1 MNNDVRA
8 FSVKDQIDFVAERN
22 RSLVQML
29 KFRNPVKMEHYRK
42 GELIG
47 VHHTLN
53 NITNE
58 GVNTLFNVMFNSA
71 TQIAQNAWYIGFI
84 DNAGSPAVDNADLMN
99 SHGGWTEFIAY
110 SQSTRVSWTSGTAS
124 AGVRTVTNASACVF
138 NINGG
143 GGTVYGIFVTSGSA
157 KSGTTGKLWATAP
170 FASPVPVS
178 SGDQLNITYT
188 TSA

>member
-1 MNNDVRA
+1 MIQE
-8 FSVKDQIDFVAERN
+8 FSVKQQLDFVAERN
-22 RSLVQML
+22 RQLSQML
-29 KFRNPVKMEHYRK
+29 KFKNPFHVEHYRLGK
-42 GELIG
+42 LFN
-47 VHHTLN
+47 VYDLLN
-53 NITNE
+53 DITNE

-84 DNAGSPAVDNADLMN
+84 DNSGSPVVAAGDVMN
-99 SHGGWTEFIAY
+99 SHAGWTEFTSY

-124 AGVRTVTNASACVF
+124 TGVRTVTNASACVF

-143 GGTVYGIFVTSGSA
+143 GGTIYGIFVTSGSA

-178 SGDQLNITYT
+178 SGDQLGVM
-188 TSA
+188 SS

>member
-1 MNNDVRA
+1 MIKE
-8 FSVKDQIDFVAERN
+8 FSVQDQMDFVAQRN
-22 RSLVQML
+22 QSLVQML
-29 KFRNPVKMEHYRK
+29 KFRNPIKMEHYRK

-53 NITNE
+53 NITND

-84 DNAGSPAVDNADLMN
+84 DNAGSPTVDNGDLMN
-99 SHGGWTEFIAY
+99 SHGAWTEFIAY
-110 SQSTRVSWTSGTAS
+110 SQSTRVSWTSGTAT

-143 GGTVYGIFVTSGSA
+143 GGTVFGIFVTSGSA

-170 FASPVPVS
+170 FAAPVPVS

>member
-1 MNNDVRA
+1 MINEYT
-8 FSVKDQIDFVAERN
+8 VKQQFDFIQR
-22 RSLVQML
+22 L
-29 KFRNPVKMEHYRK
+29 KFTNPIRMNQYRGGK
-42 GELIG
+42 LIG
-47 VHHTLN
+47 VHDTLN
-53 NITNE
+53 NITND

-71 TQIAQNAWYIGFI
+71 TQIAQNAWYLGFI
-84 DNAGSPAVDNADLMN
+84 DNAGSPVLDNADLMN

-124 AGVRTVTNASACVF
+124 AGVRTVTNGSACVF

-143 GGTVYGIFVTSGSA
+143 GGTIYGIFVTSGSA
-157 KSGTTGKLWATAP
+157 KSGTTGKLWATAA

-178 SGDQLNITYT
+178 SGDQLNLTYT

>member
-1 MNNDVRA
+1 MNQVQS
-8 FSVKDQIDFVAERN
+8 FTVKQQLEFVAERQ
-22 RSLVQML
+22 RQLSQHL
-29 KFRNPVKMEHYRK
+29 KFKNPVKMEHWRN
-42 GELIG
+42 GQLLG
-47 VHHTLN
+47 VHDTFN
-53 NITNE
+53 DITNE

-84 DNAGSPAVDNADLMN
+84 DNSGSPSLNNADVMN
-99 SHGGWTEFIAY
+99 SHSGWTEFTSY

-124 AGVRTVTNASACVF
+124 SGVRSVTNASACVF

-143 GGTVYGIFVTSGSA
+143 GGTIYGIFVTSGSA
-157 KSGTTGKLWATAP
+157 KSGTTGKLWATAA